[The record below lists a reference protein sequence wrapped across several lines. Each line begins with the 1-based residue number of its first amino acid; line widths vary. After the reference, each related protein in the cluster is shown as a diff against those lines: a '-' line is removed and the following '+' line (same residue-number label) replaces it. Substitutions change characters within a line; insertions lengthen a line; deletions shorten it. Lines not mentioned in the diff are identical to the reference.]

1 MFRPR
6 GTQARPAI
14 GARTLEGCRSIAEKR
29 KQNKGIEKEKKG
41 RKGKA
46 ARKLEEGSLG
56 KRERKRIRIKKRIAG
71 GPARRGVARRVASR
85 VLVGR
90 ETLENPGY
98 AKHRKM
104 ALQARTLGG
113 TRN

>member
-29 KQNKGIEKEKKG
+29 KQNKGIEEEKKG

-71 GPARRGVARRVASR
+71 GPARRGVAWRVASR
-85 VLVGR
+85 RASSWGVKHLKIPVMQNIGKWPSRPGR
-90 ETLENPGY
+90 
-98 AKHRKM
+98 
-104 ALQARTLGG
+104 
-113 TRN
+113 